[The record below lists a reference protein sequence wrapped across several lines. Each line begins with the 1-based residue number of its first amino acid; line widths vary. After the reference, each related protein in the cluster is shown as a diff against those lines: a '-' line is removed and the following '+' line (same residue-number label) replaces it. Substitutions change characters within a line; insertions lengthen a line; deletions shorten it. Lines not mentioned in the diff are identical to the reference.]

1 MSGALVPVESGA
13 LVEVLPGV
21 CDETCRKCIFRT
33 SIYSWPICDYI
44 GITGHRRGC
53 PPGKG
58 CTRRI
63 VGNRGRSISQL
74 IFLGQAAAVQAET
87 RKRGRPPGPQP
98 TPEELRERRKRYK
111 AASYERIRAALGGRQ
126 AEALK
131 AYKKDN
137 GLTVQTMADRVGVSR
152 VVMSKWMEER
162 QIANWDKLAFLG
174 IQKPEGLPEGLGRG
188 RKTT

>member
-1 MSGALVPVESGA
+1 MPAGEGLHPADRREQGQEHFTTHIHGPGRSGPGGGQETGKASGA
-13 LVEVLPGV
+13 
-21 CDETCRKCIFRT
+21 
-33 SIYSWPICDYI
+33 
-44 GITGHRRGC
+44 
-53 PPGKG
+53 
-58 CTRRI
+58 
-63 VGNRGRSISQL
+63 
-74 IFLGQAAAVQAET
+74 
-87 RKRGRPPGPQP
+87 QP

-126 AEALK
+126 AAVLK
-131 AYKKDN
+131 AYKKAN

-162 QIANWDKLAFLG
+162 QIANWDKLAALG